1 MMNLHLFAYLQIQMS
16 ERNYH
21 IFLLGKKAL
30 TYQQVIFDML
40 STPQT
45 AQNVL
50 EHGISVNKYFNDLTN
65 DMKLDWNYPPGFK

>member
-1 MMNLHLFAYLQIQMS
+1 MMNLHLFAQIQMS

-21 IFLLGKKAL
+21 IFLFGKKPAL

-45 AQNVL
+45 DTQNVL
-50 EHGISVNKYFNDLTN
+50 EHGISVNKYLT
-65 DMKLDWNYPPGFK
+65 